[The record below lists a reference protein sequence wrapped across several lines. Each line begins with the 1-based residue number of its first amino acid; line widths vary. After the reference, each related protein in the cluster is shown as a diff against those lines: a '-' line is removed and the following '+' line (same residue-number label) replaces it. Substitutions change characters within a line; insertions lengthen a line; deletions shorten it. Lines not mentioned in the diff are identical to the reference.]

1 MSLNVNSSY
10 SAFYHFKTKPDP
22 EHQRIIDILWQKYGV
37 RSSGSKS
44 LDKAKLHE
52 LELKDAKK
60 ENDVTNKFLTVTKK
74 EQEKIQENKK
84 ANQDKE
90 QLSEPIDAAKIYG
103 EQIFLAINMKQKEEN
118 YDNIKKRNNKYQI

>member
-10 SAFYHFKTKPDP
+10 SACYHFKTKPDP